1 MSASGPGRPPGAPDG
16 AGGPAGRE
24 ARWCEY
30 CRLMAQLLEV
40 QDLLRRESPGELL
53 ETGPKRIVI
62 EADRL
67 AGDPVLLEISMI
79 NFMAEGEPHIE
90 VSSASGRKA
99 HAVMHSRRYA
109 QQASEAAGPEFSLV
123 EFVRAFRQF
132 FTAEG
137 QCCQERQSEP
147 SMVLLLLQA
156 EMDYLCYCLSGGDA
170 GDLLRKPP
178 GILPLQRS
186 READPPPDGGSSGR
200 VPLRLLGKDDARG
213 TIDLRLDVGV
223 SVDAVEDLGVD
234 VRVTVTAR
242 YPGDPIRV
250 EALEA
255 WGGGEDQREF
265 MRAVVGQAQ
274 AARTQAAPGGQ
285 EHFASLVQGLYSRIL
300 RLSRNCNLQMPPAA
314 AEGEWAVEADTV
326 PGRAAAKPSCTGSLL
341 AAGNPCGVRP
351 CGRNQTAAEP
361 PPPTPGVGHLV

>member
-1 MSASGPGRPPGAPDG
+1 MCIRD
-16 AGGPAGRE
+16 R
-24 ARWCEY
+24 
-30 CRLMAQLLEV
+30 LLEV

-99 HAVMHSRRYA
+99 YAVMHSRRYA

-147 SMVLLLLQA
+147 SMVLLLLQT
-156 EMDYLCYCLSGGDA
+156 EMDFLCYYLSGGNA

-223 SVDAVEDLGVD
+223 SADAVEDLGVD
-234 VRVTVTAR
+234 VRFTVTAR
-242 YPGDPIRV
+242 YPEDPIRV

-255 WGGGEDQREF
+255 WGGGS
-265 MRAVVGQAQ
+265 GP
-274 AARTQAAPGGQ
+274 APVKAGG
-285 EHFASLVQGLYSRIL
+285 G
-300 RLSRNCNLQMPPAA
+300 
-314 AEGEWAVEADTV
+314 
-326 PGRAAAKPSCTGSLL
+326 GRG
-341 AAGNPCGVRP
+341 G
-351 CGRNQTAAEP
+351 
-361 PPPTPGVGHLV
+361 